1 MKHFLDWQ
9 VGFCDSAASRPEE
22 YFPAT
27 VPGAVQ
33 LDYAK
38 HYGLPDYKVGKNSE
52 LYKWMEDKFWVYTA
66 EFDSSEADS
75 ANNLFLV
82 AKGIDYKYD
91 IYINGKRVCS
101 YEGMYRTQELDI
113 TELSGKKIK
122 IEIVVYPIPRSPL
135 SGVHPDTRDE
145 ANQYCKPAVSYGWD
159 FHPRLVPLGIWEE
172 IYIESLAAKTIVKPE
187 TSYKLSEDLTEAE
200 VTLKAEGAVSAEW
213 ELCDPEGKPVFSG
226 TGEAVEF
233 KLKDIKLWWCNG
245 YGKQNLYTWTLKS
258 EGNDI
263 KSGKIGF
270 RTIALVKADGSWGED
285 LTYPMTRNTPPITP
299 MLNGVKIFAKGTNW
313 VCPEIFYGTLGYDRY
328 REQLELVAGARLNY
342 VRCWGG
348 AIVNKDSFF
357 EICDEL
363 GIFVWQEFPLGCNKY
378 EGTDS
383 YIDLLTREATDIVDR
398 IKSHPCLFLWCGGN
412 ELFNNWSLMTEQ
424 DRAIRLMNS
433 LTFEKTPEL
442 PFLPTSPVMGMAHGG
457 YSFHYPDGKEV
468 IEALA
473 ESHFTA
479 YTEIGVPGYSTME
492 TLMQFASP
500 EEIFPLNRDNK
511 LALHHGSNWPR
522 IDTERYFGKCE
533 TLEEMISCG
542 QMLQSTGYQFI
553 YEEARRQK
561 PYCSM
566 VSNWCFNEPW
576 PNMGN
581 NSLVCY
587 PNSIKPA
594 YYAVAAACRS
604 VLASARYRRFSY
616 VAGEC
621 LDFDVYLLNDSL
633 EQIADGTV
641 KIFVKVGDCK
651 EEIMNWDYKNVAVNT
666 NVQGPTVRYMLPFVD
681 GADTVEIILECG
693 EYSSKYTLLYRLPQK
708 PANAPRKMNAIL
720 NENKF

>member
-1 MKHFLDWQ
+1 MKHLLDWK
-9 VGFCDSAASRPEE
+9 VGCCDSAEERPQE

-38 HYGLPDYKVGKNSE
+38 HYGMPDYRVGENSKA
-52 LYKWMEDKFWVYTA
+52 YKWMEDKFWVYTA
-66 EFDSSEADS
+66 EFDAAKAKPE
-75 ANNLFLV
+75 NNLFFV

-91 IYINGKRVCS
+91 IYINGDKVCS
-101 YEGMYRTQELDI
+101 YEGMYRKQILK
-113 TELSGKKIK
+113 LSGEKARL
-122 IEIVVYPIPRSPL
+122 EIVIYPIPRSPL
-135 SGVHPDTRDE
+135 PEVHPDTRDE

-172 IYIESLAAKTIVKPE
+172 VYIEEIADSAIISPE
-187 TSYKLSEDLTEAE
+187 TSYKLSEDLSEAC
-200 VTLKAEGAVSAEW
+200 VTLRASGAVDAEW
-213 ELCDPEGKPVFSG
+213 ELKDPDGETVFSG
-226 TGEAVEF
+226 KGEEHSF
-233 KLKDIKLWWCNG
+233 TLKNIKLWWCNG
-245 YGKQNLYTWTLKS
+245 YGKQNLYTWIVKTVGG
-258 EGNDI
+258 EV

-270 RTIALVKADGSWGED
+270 RTIAFVKAPGSWDED

-299 MLNGVKIFAKGTNW
+299 RLNGVNIFAKGTNW
-313 VCPEIFYGTLGYDRY
+313 VAPEIFYGTINYDRY
-328 REQLELVAGARLNY
+328 REQLELVAKARLNY

-363 GIFVWQEFPLGCNKY
+363 GILVWQEFPLACNHY
-378 EGTDS
+378 VGTDA
-383 YIDLLTREATDIVDR
+383 YIDLLTREATDIIDR
-398 IKSHPCLFLWCGGN
+398 IKSHPSLFFWCGGN
-412 ELFNNWSLMTEQ
+412 ELFNNWSVMTEQ
-424 DRAIRLMNS
+424 HRAIRLLGC

-457 YSFHYPDGKEV
+457 YSFHYPDGREV
-468 IEALA
+468 IQVLP

-492 TLMQFASP
+492 TLMQFAKP
-500 EEIFPLNRDNK
+500 EEIFPLDKTNK
-511 LALHHGSNWPR
+511 LASHHGSNWPR
-522 IDTERYFGKCE
+522 IDTERYFGKAE
-533 TLEEMISCG
+533 SLEEMVSFG
-542 QMLQSTGYQFI
+542 QMIQSTGYQFI

-594 YYAVAAACRS
+594 FYAVAAACRS
-604 VLASARYRRFSY
+604 VLASARYRRFVY
-616 VAGEC
+616 IAGET

-633 EQIADGTV
+633 EKVSDGSV
-641 KIFVKVGDCK
+641 KISVRIGDRE
-651 EEIMNWDYKNVAVNT
+651 EEIMTWDYKNVAINT
-666 NVQGPTVRYMLPFVD
+666 NVQGPTVRYSLPVVED
-681 GADTVEIILECG
+681 ADTVEIILDCG
-693 EYSSKYTLLYRLPQK
+693 EYSSKYTLIYRLPEK

-720 NENKF
+720 NENKI